1 MVSILLSNLV
11 DPVNIVRNVTF
22 QFLFPDNREPPLP
35 KYFQGVFHPYFQL
48 EILDPAR
55 GMILAL
61 MRDWPDLIYYIILKK
76 SIFLIIL
83 NVLI

>member
-22 QFLFPDNREPPLP
+22 KFLFPDDREPPLP

-61 MRDWPDLIYYIILKK
+61 MKD
-76 SIFLIIL
+76 
-83 NVLI
+83 